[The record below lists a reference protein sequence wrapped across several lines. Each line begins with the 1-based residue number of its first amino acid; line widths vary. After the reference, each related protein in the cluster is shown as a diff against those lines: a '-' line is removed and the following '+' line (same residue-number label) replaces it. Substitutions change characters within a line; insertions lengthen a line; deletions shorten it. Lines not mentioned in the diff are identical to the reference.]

1 MFTIYNGTA
10 GTGQSVTV
18 QKFAGDR
25 INGYSDVSLVGPDET
40 KEARAIYNLVA
51 KELTDPFYTFP
62 EDVLKYD
69 ANSLQT
75 AIGIVEMLTDKDK
88 LSTNRRRRFYLC
100 CVIDHFHDVAI
111 RASMDFSRNLE
122 LAATM
127 DAKEDLSDQ
136 EMVQWLNDLDYESV
150 DSEHN
155 LHSYSMTQRVML
167 ELHRM
172 GLTYLRPNWLYG
184 LPDAIQYGHVDYFG
198 EMGCNV
204 FANLWTRFQLK
215 HDSEAIA
222 NSLWVDLAL
231 AAKDGVTG
239 EPWVTAT
246 LLTEKVPVN
255 MQFVFAS
262 SRRLLAEVL
271 CYSEQD
277 SLDTVLDA
285 PPLWGETADIIQRAQ
300 TIYEDSSI
308 YREWEVCIQDE
319 HIACTAKKILERLD
333 PVHKCFSTNRD
344 RRFYLCTIL
353 KSFRDAA
360 VDAYEVYS
368 GALKRA
374 AELDLREWPE
384 LELET
389 WIADLNATNNN
400 LTKRV
405 NRYQLAH
412 RVLLELHNFD
422 FLYKRPNWLVGLPE
436 SLVYGHAAYFGIATR
451 ARGTYINLWRNFKQM
466 DPPAI
471 DEYLWSDAED
481 VMTMTHM
488 LERS

>member
-1 MFTIYNGTA
+1 
-10 GTGQSVTV
+10 
-18 QKFAGDR
+18 
-25 INGYSDVSLVGPDET
+25 
-40 KEARAIYNLVA
+40 
-51 KELTDPFYTFP
+51 
-62 EDVLKYD
+62 
-69 ANSLQT
+69 
-75 AIGIVEMLTDKDK
+75 MLTDKDK

-222 NSLWVDLAL
+222 NSLWGERTERVETLRRAQHSCVEWRKTVPRWPPLELDAVQETPPPAPFVHAKSAEARTLCRVDLAL

-271 CYSEQD
+271 CYSESD